1 MHFKCVYVKSIFHA
15 KILEKLYK
23 TLFSTLHQPTI
34 VSNLYQLETKQLI
47 VTAEMLALGV

>member
-1 MHFKCVYVKSIFHA
+1 VCLCKEYISCKTFRKIIQNIFFH
-15 KILEKLYK
+15 I
-23 TLFSTLHQPTI
+23 TSTI